1 MRSTPFIQ
9 ARAAQSV
16 ELSHVFM
23 YRGVARK
30 TRRYAHFLLR
40 IFPATSCANV
50 CSCIRPRKSRLGRN
64 DERES

>member
-40 IFPATSCANV
+40 IFPATNRAMFAPASG
-50 CSCIRPRKSRLGRN
+50 LG
-64 DERES
+64 SPA